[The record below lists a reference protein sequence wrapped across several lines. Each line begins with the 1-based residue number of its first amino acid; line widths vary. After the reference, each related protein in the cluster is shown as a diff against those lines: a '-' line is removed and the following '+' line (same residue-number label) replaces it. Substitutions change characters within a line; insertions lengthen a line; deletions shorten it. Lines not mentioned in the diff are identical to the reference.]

1 MVYWKPIRRPG
12 SHIELLYL
20 LIILSSNPTDQI
32 TSNQHI
38 HLRLS
43 TTADDKLEGMIQYL
57 LMMDT
62 RARVGPQ

>member
-1 MVYWKPIRRPG
+1 MVYQMPIRRPG

-20 LIILSSNPTDQI
+20 LIILSSNPADQI

-43 TTADDKLEGMIQYL
+43 TTADDKLDRTIQEPNCNDY
-57 LMMDT
+57 
-62 RARVGPQ
+62 